1 MKSIFFKLFF
11 TLLFIFLF
19 LKLIFLN
26 HFLFSFLQKKSEI
39 KKEIENLRYQNA
51 LWQAKA
57 FELEKLKKE
66 NFLLKEALK
75 IKEKENKKI
84 ILANVIGIS
93 PFNFDPCFLIDKGKK
108 DGIKKGDIVLL
119 NEKIVV
125 GKIKE
130 VKENFSKVATFF
142 DKENSASVILEKSN
156 LLGSLKV
163 KNQKIFLDLIPK
175 NASLD
180 EGENVY
186 TSGFDFKYPRG
197 FLIGKVKKI
206 EKKENEPF
214 LKIEIELPYRW
225 DELTQVILMEK

>member
-1 MKSIFFKLFF
+1 MRNVFFKLFF
-11 TLLFIFLF
+11 ALLFIFLF

-93 PFNFDPCFLIDKGKK
+93 PFNFDPCFLVDKGKK

-163 KNQKIFLDLIPK
+163 ENKKIFLDLIPK
-175 NASLD
+175 DASLN

-197 FLIGKVKKI
+197 LLIGKIKKI
-206 EKKENEPF
+206 EKEEEKPF

-225 DELTQVILMEK
+225 DELTQVVLMEK